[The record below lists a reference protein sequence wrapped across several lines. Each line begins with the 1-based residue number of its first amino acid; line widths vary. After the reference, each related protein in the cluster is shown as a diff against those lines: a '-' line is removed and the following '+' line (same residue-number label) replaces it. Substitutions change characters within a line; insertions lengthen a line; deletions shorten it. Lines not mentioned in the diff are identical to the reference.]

1 MTLSLDPQFSA
12 VFVCSYLVKFNK
24 KMAPETDLF
33 SRGEFLPLEEND
45 VSSVIE
51 AHNSLDWDK
60 NQDRDNGEPAR
71 PTTN

>member
-1 MTLSLDPQFSA
+1 
-12 VFVCSYLVKFNK
+12 
-24 KMAPETDLF
+24 MAPETDLF

-71 PTTN
+71 PTTKLINTNIYHVHNKTSAGQF